1 MKPTL
6 YPNGFPSAYEEL
18 KTFYPVFYRDVFEMD
33 AIWRAAG
40 GGLDEIEDGVD
51 AVVNNNFVS
60 LMDTDALAQMETFLG
75 IPLNQKRTL
84 EARRKLVASYFIG
97 GNHIGAR
104 EIKDITRAFT
114 EGTCEVSFVGGTVYI
129 HVKSDIKD
137 TPPEDD
143 YYYILRKKI
152 PAHLGVYTNIEI
164 EFSEQLYVGSN
175 ALEGNRYDIVPPPPV
190 GQSAAGE
197 LHTGSY
203 ITQSDRTGIDLHPQ
217 PGLSFE
223 TGLHAAAVVLE
234 SSKTA
239 VDLPAPERRS
249 AQNALHART
258 GMVESSR
265 TAADMILYSDR
276 EDSAESTVRTGAA
289 YAQTTLVAIAPA
301 FQQERAAAAYTARTG
316 CGVIENTHYSFS
328 SPCLCAGCAKRT
340 AAASPGAARTTERS
354 TLRSGTS
361 WTGRTQNIAR
371 SSTSEN
377 STHRLRPRP
386 LCRNCGTLSSAS
398 GCCGCARRC

>member
-152 PAHLGVYTNIEI
+152 PAHLGV
-164 EFSEQLYVGSN
+164 
-175 ALEGNRYDIVPPPPV
+175 
-190 GQSAAGE
+190 
-197 LHTGSY
+197 
-203 ITQSDRTGIDLHPQ
+203 
-217 PGLSFE
+217 
-223 TGLHAAAVVLE
+223 
-234 SSKTA
+234 
-239 VDLPAPERRS
+239 
-249 AQNALHART
+249 
-258 GMVESSR
+258 
-265 TAADMILYSDR
+265 
-276 EDSAESTVRTGAA
+276 
-289 YAQTTLVAIAPA
+289 
-301 FQQERAAAAYTARTG
+301 
-316 CGVIENTHYSFS
+316 
-328 SPCLCAGCAKRT
+328 
-340 AAASPGAARTTERS
+340 
-354 TLRSGTS
+354 
-361 WTGRTQNIAR
+361 
-371 SSTSEN
+371 
-377 STHRLRPRP
+377 
-386 LCRNCGTLSSAS
+386 
-398 GCCGCARRC
+398 

>member
-164 EFSEQLYVGSN
+164 EFSERLYNFKWYGKLRHCPPATCRPERSRRAAHRQLYH
-175 ALEGNRYDIVPPPPV
+175 AERQDWHRPA
-190 GQSAAGE
+190 SAA
-197 LHTGSY
+197 
-203 ITQSDRTGIDLHPQ
+203 
-217 PGLSFE
+217 
-223 TGLHAAAVVLE
+223 
-234 SSKTA
+234 
-239 VDLPAPERRS
+239 
-249 AQNALHART
+249 
-258 GMVESSR
+258 
-265 TAADMILYSDR
+265 
-276 EDSAESTVRTGAA
+276 
-289 YAQTTLVAIAPA
+289 
-301 FQQERAAAAYTARTG
+301 
-316 CGVIENTHYSFS
+316 
-328 SPCLCAGCAKRT
+328 
-340 AAASPGAARTTERS
+340 
-354 TLRSGTS
+354 
-361 WTGRTQNIAR
+361 
-371 SSTSEN
+371 
-377 STHRLRPRP
+377 RP
-386 LCRNCGTLSSAS
+386 LV
-398 GCCGCARRC
+398 

>member
-152 PAHLGVYTNIEI
+152 PAHLGVYTK
-164 EFSEQLYVGSN
+164 
-175 ALEGNRYDIVPPPPV
+175 AP
-190 GQSAAGE
+190 
-197 LHTGSY
+197 
-203 ITQSDRTGIDLHPQ
+203 
-217 PGLSFE
+217 
-223 TGLHAAAVVLE
+223 LE
-234 SSKTA
+234 SPSLNFPLQVYTPRQINVNHTNAK
-239 VDLPAPERRS
+239 
-249 AQNALHART
+249 QNVALFF
-258 GMVESSR
+258 
-265 TAADMILYSDR
+265 R
-276 EDSAESTVRTGAA
+276 EDE
-289 YAQTTLVAIAPA
+289 
-301 FQQERAAAAYTARTG
+301 
-316 CGVIENTHYSFS
+316 
-328 SPCLCAGCAKRT
+328 
-340 AAASPGAARTTERS
+340 
-354 TLRSGTS
+354 
-361 WTGRTQNIAR
+361 RTQHHER
-371 SSTSEN
+371 
-377 STHRLRPRP
+377 
-386 LCRNCGTLSSAS
+386 
-398 GCCGCARRC
+398 

>member
-60 LMDTDALAQMETFLG
+60 LMDTDVLAQMETFLG

-152 PAHLGVYTNIEI
+152 PAHLGVFTNIEI
-164 EFSEQLYVGSN
+164 EFSERLYVGSN

-197 LHTGSY
+197 LRTGSY

-258 GMVESSR
+258 GMVENSR
-265 TAADMILYSDR
+265 TAADILYSGW

-301 FQQERAAAAYTARTG
+301 FQQERASAAYTARTG
-316 CGVIENTHYSFS
+316 CGVIENTHYIVQ
-328 SPCLCAGCAKRT
+328 T
-340 AAASPGAARTTERS
+340 AQKGS
-354 TLRSGTS
+354 
-361 WTGRTQNIAR
+361 I
-371 SSTSEN
+371 
-377 STHRLRPRP
+377 
-386 LCRNCGTLSSAS
+386 
-398 GCCGCARRC
+398 

>member
-18 KTFYPVFYRDVFEMD
+18 KTFYPVFYRDVFEMV

-40 GGLDEIEDGVD
+40 VGLDEIEDGVD

-164 EFSEQLYVGSN
+164 EFSERLYV
-175 ALEGNRYDIVPPPPV
+175 
-190 GQSAAGE
+190 
-197 LHTGSY
+197 
-203 ITQSDRTGIDLHPQ
+203 
-217 PGLSFE
+217 
-223 TGLHAAAVVLE
+223 
-234 SSKTA
+234 
-239 VDLPAPERRS
+239 
-249 AQNALHART
+249 ART
-258 GMVESSR
+258 HSRATGTTSYPRHLSAKAQPESC
-265 TAADMILYSDR
+265 
-276 EDSAESTVRTGAA
+276 
-289 YAQTTLVAIAPA
+289 APA
-301 FQQERAAAAYTARTG
+301 AISRRATG
-316 CGVIENTHYSFS
+316 PASTCIR
-328 SPCLCAGCAKRT
+328 SP
-340 AAASPGAARTTERS
+340 AS
-354 TLRSGTS
+354 
-361 WTGRTQNIAR
+361 
-371 SSTSEN
+371 
-377 STHRLRPRP
+377 RLRPGSTQRPSSSNRAKRP
-386 LCRNCGTLSSAS
+386 LTCLHRS
-398 GCCGCARRC
+398 GAAHRTRSTPAQAWLRAAERPQT

>member
-60 LMDTDALAQMETFLG
+60 LMDTDALAQMETFLD

-164 EFSEQLYVGSN
+164 EFSERLYVGSN
-175 ALEGNRYDIVPPPPV
+175 ALEGNQYDIVPPPPV

-197 LHTGSY
+197 LRTGSY

-249 AQNALHART
+249 AQNVLHART

-265 TAADMILYSDR
+265 TAADMILYSGW
-276 EDSAESTVRTGAA
+276 EDSAEHRKD
-289 YAQTTLVAIAPA
+289 
-301 FQQERAAAAYTARTG
+301 R
-316 CGVIENTHYSFS
+316 CG
-328 SPCLCAGCAKRT
+328 LCADHVRRYRPGISAGARGCSIHGPDRLRRHREHTLHCAD
-340 AAASPGAARTTERS
+340 STEREHLNGRFYYHQQRHYPYRQ
-354 TLRSGTS
+354 TAGAERRIADYPRRS
-361 WTGRTQNIAR
+361 RR
-371 SSTSEN
+371 RHSSCIPGN
-377 STHRLRPRP
+377 AQRPR
-386 LCRNCGTLSSAS
+386 A
-398 GCCGCARRC
+398 

>member
-164 EFSEQLYVGSN
+164 EFSERLYVGSN

-197 LHTGSY
+197 LRTGSY

-223 TGLHAAAVVLE
+223 TGLHA
-234 SSKTA
+234 
-239 VDLPAPERRS
+239 
-249 AQNALHART
+249 RT

-265 TAADMILYSDR
+265 TAADMILYSGR
-276 EDSAESTVRTGAA
+276 EDSAESTVMTGAA
-289 YAQTTLVAIAPA
+289 YAQTTFVAIAPA

-316 CGVIENTHYSFS
+316 CGVIENTHYIVQ
-328 SPCLCAGCAKRT
+328 T
-340 AAASPGAARTTERS
+340 AQKGS
-354 TLRSGTS
+354 
-361 WTGRTQNIAR
+361 I
-371 SSTSEN
+371 
-377 STHRLRPRP
+377 
-386 LCRNCGTLSSAS
+386 
-398 GCCGCARRC
+398 

>member
-60 LMDTDALAQMETFLG
+60 LMDADALAQMEDFLG

-84 EARRKLVASYFIG
+84 EARRKLVASYFVG

-152 PAHLGVYTNIEI
+152 PAHLGVHTNIEI
-164 EFSEQLYVGSN
+164 EFSERLYVGSN

-190 GQSAAGE
+190 GQSAAGDCTPAAISRRA
-197 LHTGSY
+197 TG
-203 ITQSDRTGIDLHPQ
+203 
-217 PGLSFE
+217 
-223 TGLHAAAVVLE
+223 
-234 SSKTA
+234 
-239 VDLPAPERRS
+239 PASTFTRS
-249 AQNALHART
+249 
-258 GMVESSR
+258 
-265 TAADMILYSDR
+265 
-276 EDSAESTVRTGAA
+276 
-289 YAQTTLVAIAPA
+289 PA
-301 FQQERAAAAYTARTG
+301 
-316 CGVIENTHYSFS
+316 S
-328 SPCLCAGCAKRT
+328 
-340 AAASPGAARTTERS
+340 
-354 TLRSGTS
+354 
-361 WTGRTQNIAR
+361 
-371 SSTSEN
+371 
-377 STHRLRPRP
+377 RLRPGSTQRPSSSNRAKRP
-386 LCRNCGTLSSAS
+386 LTCLHRS
-398 GCCGCARRC
+398 GAAHRTHSTPAQAWLRAAERPQT

>member
-18 KTFYPVFYRDVFEMD
+18 KTFYPVFYWDVFEMD

-114 EGTCEVSFVGGTVYI
+114 EGACEVSFVGGTVYI

-152 PAHLGVYTNIEI
+152 PAHLGV
-164 EFSEQLYVGSN
+164 
-175 ALEGNRYDIVPPPPV
+175 
-190 GQSAAGE
+190 
-197 LHTGSY
+197 
-203 ITQSDRTGIDLHPQ
+203 
-217 PGLSFE
+217 
-223 TGLHAAAVVLE
+223 
-234 SSKTA
+234 
-239 VDLPAPERRS
+239 
-249 AQNALHART
+249 
-258 GMVESSR
+258 
-265 TAADMILYSDR
+265 
-276 EDSAESTVRTGAA
+276 
-289 YAQTTLVAIAPA
+289 
-301 FQQERAAAAYTARTG
+301 
-316 CGVIENTHYSFS
+316 
-328 SPCLCAGCAKRT
+328 CAGCAKRT

-361 WTGRTQNIAR
+361 WTGRTQNIAQ

-386 LCRNCGTLSSAS
+386 LCRNCGTL
-398 GCCGCARRC
+398 

>member
-1 MKPTL
+1 
-6 YPNGFPSAYEEL
+6 
-18 KTFYPVFYRDVFEMD
+18 
-33 AIWRAAG
+33 
-40 GGLDEIEDGVD
+40 
-51 AVVNNNFVS
+51 
-60 LMDTDALAQMETFLG
+60 MDTDALAQMETFLG

-164 EFSEQLYVGSN
+164 EFSERLYVGSN

-197 LHTGSY
+197 LRTGSY

-265 TAADMILYSDR
+265 TAADMILYSGW

-316 CGVIENTHYSFS
+316 CGVIENTHYIVQ
-328 SPCLCAGCAKRT
+328 T
-340 AAASPGAARTTERS
+340 AQKGS
-354 TLRSGTS
+354 
-361 WTGRTQNIAR
+361 I
-371 SSTSEN
+371 
-377 STHRLRPRP
+377 
-386 LCRNCGTLSSAS
+386 
-398 GCCGCARRC
+398 